1 MLLRRVIEHV
11 KAQNWTAVA
20 LDFVIVVVGVFIG
33 IQVANWNEARV
44 DRIEERRILERL
56 HDQLANAE
64 SVQRA
69 LAEYTGESLAALS
82 SAREILFDLSDRKT
96 LTPLECEAI
105 GASYVIATTGPNL
118 PMLEELGVTGGL
130 ALIRDEAV
138 VSAVAN
144 LALFSKAEAALIA
157 DTQPTR
163 IALATQF
170 PDLLT
175 VELKPDENVSDA
187 MPEIGGYDSTFRC
200 NAQRMREDQAF
211 LNAMGTNATNV
222 LTVYEIG
229 TSPKIEAMRKLRE
242 AVDAA
247 LGIDHREEG

>member
-20 LDFVIVVVGVFIG
+20 LDFVIVVVGVFMG
-33 IQVANWNEARV
+33 IQVANWNDARA

-56 HDQLANAE
+56 HEQLVNAE
-64 SVQRA
+64 TVQVA
-69 LAEYTGESLAALS
+69 VADYTGESLAALS
-82 SAREILFDLSDRKT
+82 SAREILFGLSDRKT

-105 GASYVIATTGPNL
+105 GSSYVAATSGPNV
-118 PMLEELGVTGGL
+118 PMLEELAATGGL
-130 ALIRDEAV
+130 ALIKDEAV
-138 VSAVAN
+138 VNAVAN
-144 LALFSKAEAALIA
+144 LTLFTKAEAALIA
-157 DTQPTR
+157 DTKTTR

-175 VELKPDENVSDA
+175 VDLKPDENFSGA

-200 NAQRMREDQAF
+200 DAQGMRENQAF

-229 TSPKIEAMRKLRE
+229 TSPKIEAMGKLRE
-242 AVDAA
+242 EVDAA
-247 LGIDHREEG
+247 LGIDYEETQ